1 MRFRETVSSRALG
14 VLVVWALL
22 SCAAAASPAYAISA
36 GDARTT
42 SFKLQSE
49 GMRLYKEGK
58 YKDAIEAFQQVV
70 NLNLNSFMAFYYLG
84 LSLIADRRYG
94 ESVEPLRIALDLQ
107 PDYVQAHL
115 ALGDAC
121 LKQGD
126 TTEARAEYLRALE
139 LQPGYAAAFDGL
151 GRLFE
156 VKGDDDQAEQQYRK
170 ALEINVAFADAY
182 THLGDL
188 YLRRNRPGD
197 AIDLFLKAIS
207 VRPDFSAAYTRLGV
221 AYAREQMYNDAIA
234 AIRKA
239 RTLSPQDPEPYI
251 SLAKIYLELQSFRRA
266 EAEIQ
271 AALAQDNNSPGAH
284 LVLSDLKRAQEDF
297 GAAIEVLQGLYERG
311 IEDTLM
317 RRAVGDALKRA
328 QKDLARHAALKTAT
342 ETPPP
347 RAQAYVDL
355 ARFVSSQGAH
365 AHAADLLLLAATLAE
380 TSPAGAGAA
389 TGTPATIAGAP
400 PPQDGKTAPEPP
412 LDAAQARY
420 EAGLEFI
427 AARLFSRAADLFES
441 LAGAGPAAAVPGAA
455 PGVAAPGAEPAP
467 DLRAAALFNLGVAR
481 AGLRL
486 DEKAAQAFSLYLGGA
501 PNDERAYMY
510 LGNAYMRLGKKEDAR
525 AAYRS
530 FLERAAPGPDNARVE
545 KILKD
550 LDAVPRGSVTG
561 SGS

>member
-1 MRFRETVSSRALG
+1 MPSGKPRFVRLTGA
-14 VLVVWALL
+14 LVVLAILC
-22 SCAAAASPAYAISA
+22 CAASLPAPLYAISA

-84 LSLIADRRYG
+84 LSLLADRRYG
-94 ESVEPLRIALDLQ
+94 EAIEPLKTALDLQ

-115 ALGDAC
+115 ALGDAY

-156 VKGDDDQAEQQYRK
+156 VKGDDEQAEQQYRR

-188 YLRRNRPGD
+188 YLRKSRPVD

-207 VRPDFSAAYTRLGV
+207 MKPDFSSAYTRLGV
-221 AYAREQMYNDAIA
+221 AYADEKMYNDAIA

-239 RTLSPQDPEPYI
+239 QTLSPLDPEPYI
-251 SLAKIYLELQSFRRA
+251 SLARIYLELQSFRRA

-271 AALAQDNNSPGAH
+271 AALALDNNSPGAH

-297 GAAIEVLQGLYERG
+297 SAAVEVLQGLYERG

-317 RRAVGDALKRA
+317 RRAVGEALKRA
-328 QKDLARHAALKTAT
+328 QADAARHASLRAAT

-347 RAQAYVDL
+347 RSQDYVNL
-355 ARFVSSQGAH
+355 ARFVSGHGAH
-365 AHAADLLLLAATLAE
+365 RHAAELLLLAATLSETRDAGAE
-380 TSPAGAGAA
+380 PSTEPTAAHAPPAGA
-389 TGTPATIAGAP
+389 AP
-400 PPQDGKTAPEPP
+400 PAAS
-412 LDAAQARY
+412 LDAAHARY
-420 EAGLEFI
+420 EAGLEFM
-427 AARLFSRAADLFES
+427 AARLLPRAVELFES
-441 LAGAGPAAAVPGAA
+441 LAGAAPDTAPMTPPGA
-455 PGVAAPGAEPAP
+455 GTDT
-467 DLRAAALFNLGVAR
+467 DLAAAALFNLGVAR

-486 DEKAAQAFSLYLGGA
+486 DEQAAQAFTAYLGRA
-501 PNDERAYMY
+501 PNDERAYLY
-510 LGNAYMRLGKKEDAR
+510 LGNAYMRLGRKDDAR
-525 AAYRS
+525 IAYKS
-530 FLERAAPGPDNARVE
+530 FLTLAAPGPDNARVE
-545 KILKD
+545 KLLKS
-550 LDAVPRGSVTG
+550 LDAEPGGRAKGSAP
-561 SGS
+561 